1 MVEIN
6 KIFLKGC
13 LKMTG
18 TTLIKFTDPEDKESG
33 VRQLFAFA
41 ADDYEAKT
49 GKKATTATATILEAD
64 DTMEKIDGFVQL
76 CIKGDYDLII
86 FDIKNVDDDK
96 VALIRDYFKRDE
108 IKYEELENVYE
119 DRLVFGKIVLYT
131 LPEDYVPEG

>member
-1 MVEIN
+1 
-6 KIFLKGC
+6 
-13 LKMTG
+13 MTG

-33 VRQLFAFA
+33 VRQMFAFA

-49 GKKATTATATILEAD
+49 GKKATTATGTILEAD

-86 FDIKNVDDDK
+86 FDINNVDDDK

-119 DRLVFGKIVLYT
+119 DRLVFGKTVIYT
-131 LPEDYVPEG
+131 LPEDCVPEG

>member
-1 MVEIN
+1 
-6 KIFLKGC
+6 
-13 LKMTG
+13 MTG

-49 GKKATTATATILEAD
+49 GKKATTATGTILEAD

>member
-1 MVEIN
+1 
-6 KIFLKGC
+6 
-13 LKMTG
+13 MTG

-49 GKKATTATATILEAD
+49 GKKATTATGTILEAD

-86 FDIKNVDDDK
+86 FDINNVDDDK

>member
-1 MVEIN
+1 
-6 KIFLKGC
+6 
-13 LKMTG
+13 MTG

-33 VRQLFAFA
+33 VRQMFAFA

-49 GKKATTATATILEAD
+49 GKKATTATGTILEAD

-86 FDIKNVDDDK
+86 FDINNVDDDK

-108 IKYEELENVYE
+108 IQYEELENVYE

>member
-1 MVEIN
+1 
-6 KIFLKGC
+6 
-13 LKMTG
+13 MTG

-33 VRQLFAFA
+33 VRQMFAFA

-49 GKKATTATATILEAD
+49 GKKATTATGTILEAD

-86 FDIKNVDDDK
+86 FDINNVDDDK

-108 IKYEELENVYE
+108 IQYEELENVYE
-119 DRLVFGKIVLYT
+119 DRLAFGKIVDNDN
-131 LPEDYVPEG
+131 E

>member
-18 TTLIKFTDPEDKESG
+18 TILIKFNDLEDNKESG
-33 VRQLFAFA
+33 VRQMFAFA

-49 GKKATTATATILEAD
+49 GRKATTATGTILEAD
-64 DTMEKIDGFVQL
+64 DTMEKIDGFIQL

-86 FDIKNVDDDK
+86 FDINNVDDDK
-96 VALIRDYFKRDE
+96 VALIRDYFKKDD
-108 IKYEELENVYE
+108 IKYDEVENVYE
-119 DRLVFGKIVLYT
+119 DRVVFGKIGDNSN
-131 LPEDYVPEG
+131 E

>member
-1 MVEIN
+1 
-6 KIFLKGC
+6 
-13 LKMTG
+13 MTG

-33 VRQLFAFA
+33 VRQMFAFA

-49 GKKATTATATILEAD
+49 GKKATTATGTILEAD

-86 FDIKNVDDDK
+86 FDINNVDDDK

-131 LPEDYVPEG
+131 LPEDYVPEGE

>member
-1 MVEIN
+1 
-6 KIFLKGC
+6 
-13 LKMTG
+13 MTG

-33 VRQLFAFA
+33 VRQMFAFA

-49 GKKATTATATILEAD
+49 GKKATTATGTILEAD

-86 FDIKNVDDDK
+86 FDINNVDDDK
-96 VALIRDYFKRDE
+96 IALIRDYFKNDE
-108 IKYEELENVYE
+108 IKYDEVENVYE

-131 LPEDYVPEG
+131 LPEDYTPEGNNNDE

>member
-1 MVEIN
+1 
-6 KIFLKGC
+6 
-13 LKMTG
+13 MTG

-33 VRQLFAFA
+33 VRQMFAFA

-49 GKKATTATATILEAD
+49 GKKATTATGTILEAD

-86 FDIKNVDDDK
+86 FDINNVDDDK

-131 LPEDYVPEG
+131 LPEDCVPEG

>member
-1 MVEIN
+1 
-6 KIFLKGC
+6 
-13 LKMTG
+13 MTG

-33 VRQLFAFA
+33 VRQMFAFA

-49 GKKATTATATILEAD
+49 GKKATTATGTILEAD

-86 FDIKNVDDDK
+86 FDINNVDDDK

>member
-1 MVEIN
+1 
-6 KIFLKGC
+6 
-13 LKMTG
+13 MTG
-18 TTLIKFTDPEDKESG
+18 TTLIKFADPEDKECG
-33 VRQLFAFA
+33 VRQMFAFA

-49 GKKATTATATILEAD
+49 GKKATTATGTILEAD

-86 FDIKNVDDDK
+86 FDINNVDDDK

-108 IKYEELENVYE
+108 IKYDELENVYE